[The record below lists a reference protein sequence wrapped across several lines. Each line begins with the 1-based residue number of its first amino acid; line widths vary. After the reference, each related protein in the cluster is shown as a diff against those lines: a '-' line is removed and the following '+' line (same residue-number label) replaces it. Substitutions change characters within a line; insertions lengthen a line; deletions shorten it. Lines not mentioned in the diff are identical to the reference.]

1 MKLVVLLF
9 STRSPA
15 LYVGRVQELGLGA
28 ADEDVA
34 ELHVIGRV
42 LGEEVV
48 PAILVVIRAALI
60 QIWARMP
67 HMPAAPIQPVF
78 SHSAANVGVRRA
90 QQRRHLLAVEAS
102 RELQLVARERLPGER
117 EARPAVAGRGT
128 RDQTLLRLGRGGWS
142 ISFTTGKLSMEKKSE
157 GRERERGSRRG
168 PQGEC

>member
-1 MKLVVLLF
+1 MKLDVLLF

-60 QIWARMP
+60 RIRARVTDVP
-67 HMPAAPIQPVF
+67 GAPIETEIRHRA
-78 SHSAANVGVRRA
+78 SNVGVRRA
-90 QQRRHLLAVEAS
+90 KQRRHLLAVEAA
-102 RELQLVARERLPGER
+102 RELELVARDAA
-117 EARPAVAGRGT
+117 AR
-128 RDQTLLRLGRGGWS
+128 
-142 ISFTTGKLSMEKKSE
+142 
-157 GRERERGSRRG
+157 
-168 PQGEC
+168 